1 MCKRK
6 VIPKDHRLKIAK
18 LISTLFLCMI
28 MKLCILLSIL
38 NMKSDPVFLATF
50 INTQNILGL
59 GMAINSS
66 DFVIFKDFLKIT
78 YH

>member
-1 MCKRK
+1 
-6 VIPKDHRLKIAK
+6 
-18 LISTLFLCMI
+18 
-28 MKLCILLSIL
+28 
-38 NMKSDPVFLATF
+38 MKSDPVFLATF
-50 INTQNILGL
+50 IKTQNILGL